1 MYTLLPVIFTDI
13 WWPKLAGIAIM
24 VLTMLQIFLFGPI
37 AASLVD
43 TYGAKKLLFGYVG
56 FFILGSLLWYASYQ
70 IDDILWKNIVVMG
83 MIILFAAGFGCRFVD
98 VYTLRTSPSSKTGIA
113 FGIVVMLAGLG
124 RFVGTLIQPS
134 LIQESTQVYGPWIMI
149 GCMIIFW
156 ISLLFIKSD
165 LEPNPAIIFNK
176 EGLDNRIRTSLVGIL
191 WTYKNTFYRGWR
203 FIVRCRQFPL
213 IPLTVS
219 FFEGVYFASIWFIIP
234 LYLAAH
240 PDFMSTG
247 LEIGIYEIISVCV
260 ALLFGY
266 IADRGKSITNA
277 VIGWVGVL
285 IGVGILYF
293 HPSVEVLVIVGVI
306 VGLSNN
312 LLYATGQHVL
322 AVNDVDHDNDGAYA
336 QTRTIIANIG
346 YMFMPVIRWL
356 LMHIDFALILKLF
369 SSMIASIAVFGLIVA
384 FYLLVVREHHNKTL

>member
-13 WWPKLAGIAIM
+13 WGAKLAGIAIM
-24 VLTMLQIFLFGPI
+24 ILTMLQIFLFGPI

-56 FFILGSLLWYASYQ
+56 FFILGSLLWSASYY
-70 IDDILWKNIVVMG
+70 IDDILWKNIAVIA
-83 MIILFAAGFGCRFVD
+83 MIIFFSAWFGCRFVD

-134 LIQESTQVYGPWIMI
+134 LIQESAQVYGPWIMI
-149 GCMIIFW
+149 ACMLLFG

-165 LEPNPAIIFNK
+165 LEPDPAIIFNK
-176 EGLDNRIRTSLVGIL
+176 EGLDNRIKTSLIGIL

-203 FIVRCRQFPL
+203 FIIRCRQFPL

-219 FFEGVYFASIWFIIP
+219 FFEGVYFASLWFIIP
-234 LYLAAH
+234 LYLASH

-260 ALLFGY
+260 ALVFGY
-266 IADRGKSITNA
+266 VADKGNSITNA
-277 VIGWVGVL
+277 VIWWVGVL
-285 IGVGILYF
+285 IGVWILYF

-336 QTRTIIANIG
+336 QTRTIIANIW

-384 FYLLVVREHHNKTL
+384 FYLLVVREHQNKTL